1 MINFFKLGYGKNK
14 GVLKTNR
21 FFEGMQ
27 VDINQSLVLDTT
39 YNEFDVYQDFPI
51 IDTLYFA
58 DTSEAYNVESK
69 MWQVSDAFTVPLE
82 LQFSLNNGY
91 NIGLGLQY
99 QEREYYDRV
108 VGNSSGYSI
117 IDSSWIMIDNEGQP
131 IQKDLKVSKLVSRN
145 GSIVNTQFNRIIYL
159 QISRAPKWSFTLTQ
173 DFTNA
178 YEGAIPVDPF
188 YNPLEALI
196 SGDLKYFLGSRNTIK
211 TPSWIKNRWISA
223 EFSYNITS
231 SQRVSIMYGSIQGG
245 LFCSN
250 GVCRVIPAFNDG
262 LKVAY
267 SANF

>member
-1 MINFFKLGYGKNK
+1 
-14 GVLKTNR
+14 
-21 FFEGMQ
+21 
-27 VDINQSLVLDTT
+27 
-39 YNEFDVYQDFPI
+39 
-51 IDTLYFA
+51 
-58 DTSEAYNVESK
+58 

-91 NIGLGLQY
+91 NVGLGLQY

-196 SGDLKYFLGSRNTIK
+196 SGDFKYFLGSRNTIK

-223 EFSYNITS
+223 EISYNITS